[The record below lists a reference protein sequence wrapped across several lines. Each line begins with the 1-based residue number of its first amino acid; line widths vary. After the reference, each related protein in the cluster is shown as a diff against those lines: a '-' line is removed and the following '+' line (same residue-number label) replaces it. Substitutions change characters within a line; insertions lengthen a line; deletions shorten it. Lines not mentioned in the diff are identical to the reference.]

1 MKKDNHHDCVDLSM
15 SASVE
20 QCMNDGSVNERV
32 VDTTRDIRVPVR
44 LGTYDV
50 RTHLVADIKFPHPV
64 MEIKDIKK
72 RVIITQCRLMTRVQ
86 GTQGA
91 TPRGPYPLFI
101 EGYVR
106 KNIQY
111 ASPCHND
118 KGECVS
124 AEMKSLTV
132 KIPFTCW
139 TSVMLDVAAILPV
152 SNTRSEF
159 DFFRAQELGKGFPE
173 KDKFLSSD
181 ISQFHQASTG
191 FYNDLPFCEL
201 VSHDIVEWDEATDRR
216 SINGGYGEDSP
227 VDEGFFHHMVEKMM
241 LTFRIRVLQE
251 QLVEVNNDN
260 GNGTA

>member
-20 QCMNDGSVNERV
+20 QCMSSRDAETAIT
-32 VDTTRDIRVPVR
+32 DTRQIRVPVK

-50 RTHLVADIKFPHPV
+50 TTHLVADIKFPHPV

-72 RVIITQCRLMTRVQ
+72 RVIITQCRLMTRVARP
-86 GTQGA
+86 TD
-91 TPRGPYPLFI
+91 PSSVGPFPLFL

-124 AEMKSLTV
+124 AELKSLTV
-132 KIPFTCW
+132 KIPFKCFTQV
-139 TSVMLDVAAILPV
+139 TLEVDAILPV
-152 SNTRSEF
+152 TNTRSEF
-159 DFFRAQELGKGFPE
+159 DFFRAQDLGKGFPE

-191 FYNDLPFCEL
+191 YYNDLPFCEL
-201 VSHDIVEWDEATDRR
+201 VSHDIIEWDEATDRK
-216 SINGGYGEDSP
+216 SINGGYGDDSP
-227 VDEGFFHHMVEKMM
+227 VDEGFFHHMVEKMT
-241 LTFRIRVLQE
+241 LTFRVRVLQE

-260 GNGTA
+260 GTA